1 MGKHAAVA
9 WLAGAA
15 LVITSAS
22 LRPPHAVQR
31 LRGELEPRRE
41 AEGER
46 EGERDGR
53 RRETDR
59 RRLDPGTHRA
69 GPAELAV
76 RNRVAL
82 EESQKLQH
90 RARLRAQ
97 AALPS
102 VPATTWVSLG
112 PTDARNEFNG
122 FDIPGVDSG
131 RPSNILVDPRDPNV
145 VYVAVSG
152 GGVWKTFNFLS
163 ASGPTW
169 SPATDTLPNLAVGA
183 LAMDPA
189 NPDTLYLGNGDFVD
203 GSGNTVV
210 KSSDGG
216 STWGPPVA
224 LPHRLR
230 ADFALGVSGV
240 RALAV
245 HGSQVLAG
253 TDIGLYVSN
262 DGGAT
267 FAAVEL
273 PNVRNTQLTE
283 SLWSIL
289 PTGGGHWVASGV
301 HGCDPNFPPP
311 LAQGVDPGQIDASG
325 ARCAQGD
332 NGEIWVSPDGT
343 TWTNA
348 ATPTA
353 TGIGRISLATGPVIE
368 PTPLH
373 PVIRTVVYA
382 YVGSTDGFKT
392 VGFWR
397 SMDGGATWVN
407 ATGTL
412 PIPSAAPPLGQGPPD
427 CEGLDLGHDQTWYN
441 QAIIVDP
448 TNPDHVVA
456 GGNLCG
462 ARTLN
467 GTAPS
472 PTWELISHWLPN
484 RDFGATS
491 RGVLPYVHADW
502 HTATS
507 VVMQGVVKTFVGSD
521 GGVFTS
527 DNLFTTDRGEQVIWT
542 HHNTGLVTHLIYA
555 LASGDP
561 ITGDPF
567 VLFAGLQDNGTRFR
581 FDPAAPSVFNQPIGG
596 DGIGATVHHST
607 TRGTTYWA
615 SVEFAHGFCRP
626 SPTVDCADGNNWN
639 GVDPVLTPEPPPL
652 LAPARSQRVVT
663 DTGVGG
669 PAVEDSEPF
678 FIHYANVETDT
689 TGESVLTHT
698 NGRVF
703 VSADDGTD
711 TDGNLKLKWIP
722 ISQDLTS
729 QRIGFS
735 NVAASRT
742 IPGLYGASGLVS
754 TAPFFVTTQG
764 NTLAT
769 WTAATPVTP
778 VPPILGQ
785 PAPRLTGAASI
796 DFPPVTPVG
805 KTPGQV
811 FIGAFVGIMNNGVPP
826 PNDKGRLWRTVDGGQ
841 TWASIVGADQAH
853 RLPNVPVY
861 VVKYDPVTPTTI
873 YAGTDLGVYI
883 SIDDAATWNRMG
895 EGFPMVPARDLYIAR
910 NQDFIRVATYGR
922 GLWEIYPS
930 AAANQGTPGNGDYD
944 HNLRLDWVDL
954 GAMASRLGATPATT
968 TAPLY
973 TWILDMAGNGSAPT
987 QMIDDTDLTAL
998 LGAFGGLP

>member
-1 MGKHAAVA
+1 VPHCRMGKHAVVA
-9 WLAGAA
+9 GLAGAA

-22 LRPPHAVQR
+22 LRPPRPLHR

-41 AEGER
+41 AED
-46 EGERDGR
+46 ERDGR
-53 RRETDR
+53 RRETDS

-112 PTDARNEFNG
+112 PTGARNEFNG
-122 FDIPGVDSG
+122 IDIPGVDSG
-131 RPSNILVDPRDPNV
+131 RPNTILVDPRDPNV
-145 VYVAVSG
+145 VYIAASG

-169 SPATDTLPNLAVGA
+169 SPATDNLPNLAVGA
-183 LAMDPA
+183 LAMDGA

-203 GSGNTVV
+203 GAGNTIL

-216 STWGPPVA
+216 STWGTPVA
-224 LPHRLR
+224 LPHRSLPGG
-230 ADFALGVSGV
+230 FAVGVGAV

-253 TDIGLYVSN
+253 TDIGLYASN

-267 FAAVEL
+267 FAAVDL
-273 PNVRNTQLTE
+273 PNVHNAQLTE
-283 SLWSIL
+283 SIWSIL

-301 HGCDPNFPPP
+301 HGCDPSSGPPP
-311 LAQGVDPGQIDASG
+311 LAQGVDPGQIDAGG
-325 ARCAQGD
+325 ARCTEGA
-332 NGEIWVSPDGT
+332 NGEIWVSGDGM
-343 TWTNA
+343 TWTRA
-348 ATPTA
+348 ATPAA
-353 TGIGRISLATGPVIE
+353 TGIGRLTLAAGPMTDV
-368 PTPLH
+368 TPLH
-373 PVIRTVVYA
+373 PVSRTVVYA

-392 VGFWR
+392 LGFWR
-397 SMDGGATWVN
+397 SKDGGASWVD

-412 PIPSAAPPLGQGPPD
+412 PIPSVAPPRDQGGGPPD
-427 CEGLDLGHDQTWYN
+427 CAGLDFGHDQTWYN
-441 QAIIVDP
+441 QAIVVDP
-448 TNPDHVVA
+448 TNPDHVVV

-462 ARTLN
+462 ARTLD

-472 PTWELISHWLPN
+472 PTWELVAHWLPN
-484 RDFGATS
+484 PVSGATT
-491 RGVLPYVHADW
+491 RGTLPYVHADW

-507 VVMQGVVKTFVGSD
+507 VVIAGKVQTFAGSD

-527 DNLFTTDRGEQVIWT
+527 DNVFTALHGEQVTWT

-555 LASGDP
+555 LGSGDP
-561 ITGDPF
+561 VSGDPF
-567 VLFAGLQDNGTRFR
+567 VLFAGLQDNGTRYR
-581 FDPAAPSVFNQPIGG
+581 VDPAAPSVFNQPIGG
-596 DGIGATVHHST
+596 DGIGATVHHAT
-607 TRGTTYWA
+607 TGTTYWA

-639 GVDPVLTPEPPPL
+639 GADPEINPEPPPRGG
-652 LAPARSQRVVT
+652 PARSQRVVT
-663 DTGVGG
+663 GAGGDG
-669 PAVEDSEPF
+669 PAGEDSEPF
-678 FIHYANVETDT
+678 LVHYANVETDT
-689 TGESVLTHT
+689 TGQSVLTHT
-698 NGRVF
+698 NGQVF
-703 VSADDGTD
+703 VSAEDGAGGLTW
-711 TDGNLKLKWIP
+711 KP
-722 ISQDLTS
+722 ISQDLTP
-729 QRIGFS
+729 QNIGFS

-742 IPGLYGASGLVS
+742 IAGLYGASGLVS
-754 TAPFFVTTQG
+754 IAPFFVTTQG
-764 NTLAT
+764 NTMTT
-769 WTAATPVTP
+769 WAAARPVTP
-778 VPPILGQ
+778 VPPVGSL
-785 PAPRLTGAASI
+785 PAARLTGASSI
-796 DFPPVTPVG
+796 DFPPVTPTG
-805 KTPGQV
+805 TQPGQV
-811 FIGAFVGIMNNGVPP
+811 FIGAFIGIMNNGLPP
-826 PNDKGRLWRTVDGGQ
+826 PDDKGRLWRTTDGGQ
-841 TWASIVGADQAH
+841 TWTSIVGADPAH

-873 YAGTDLGVYI
+873 YAGTDLGVYF

-895 EGFPMVPARDLYIAR
+895 DGFPMVPARDLYVAR

-930 AAANQGTPGNGDYD
+930 ATANQGTPGNGDYD
-944 HNLRLDWVDL
+944 RNLRLDWVDL
-954 GAMASRLGATPATT
+954 AAMASRLGTTPAAT

-973 TWILDMAGNGSAPT
+973 SWILDMAGSGTPPT
-987 QMIDDTDLTAL
+987 QRIDDADLSAL

>member
-15 LVITSAS
+15 LVITSGS
-22 LRPPHAVQR
+22 PGRPHPAVRR
-31 LRGELEPRRE
+31 LRGEIEARR
-41 AEGER
+41 EGER
-46 EGERDGR
+46 ETDERHV
-53 RRETDR
+53 DR
-59 RRLDPGTHRA
+59 RRLEPGIHRA

-82 EESQKLQH
+82 EESDKLQH

-102 VPATTWVSLG
+102 VPAATWVSLG
-112 PTDARNEFNG
+112 PTGARNEFNG
-122 FDIPGVDSG
+122 VDIPGVDSG
-131 RPSNILVDPRDPNV
+131 RPNSILVDPRDPNV

-169 SPATDTLPNLAVGA
+169 SPAADTVPNLAVGA
-183 LAMDPA
+183 LAMDTA
-189 NPDTLYLGNGDFVD
+189 HPDTLYLGNGDFVD
-203 GSGNTVV
+203 GAGNTIV
-210 KSSDGG
+210 KSVDGG
-216 STWGPPVA
+216 STWGTPVA
-224 LPHRLR
+224 LPHRQLPGG
-230 ADFALGVSGV
+230 FEVGVGAV

-245 HGSQVLAG
+245 RGSQVLAG
-253 TDIGLYVSN
+253 TDIGLYASN

-267 FAAVEL
+267 FAAVDL
-273 PNVRNTQLTE
+273 PNASGALLTE
-283 SLWSIL
+283 SIWSIL
-289 PTGGGHWVASGV
+289 PTGGGRWVVSGV
-301 HGCDPNFPPP
+301 HGCDPSSGPPP
-311 LAQGVDPGQIDASG
+311 LAQGVDPGQLDANG
-325 ARCAQGD
+325 LACAQGA
-332 NGEIWVSPDGT
+332 NGEIWVSPEGA
-343 TWTNA
+343 TWTRA
-348 ATPTA
+348 TTPTA
-353 TGIGRISLATGPVIE
+353 IGIGRITLAAGQVID

-373 PVIRTVVYA
+373 PLGRTVVYA
-382 YVGSTDGFKT
+382 YVGATDGFKT
-392 VGFWR
+392 LGFWR
-397 SMDGGATWVN
+397 SKDGGASWVN

-412 PIPSAAPPLGQGPPD
+412 PIPSATPPLDAGGGPPD

-441 QAIIVDP
+441 QAIVVDP
-448 TNPDHVVA
+448 TNPDHVIV

-462 ARTLN
+462 ARTLD

-484 RDFGATS
+484 PDSGATS

-507 VVMQGVVKTFVGSD
+507 VVVQGKVQTFVGSD

-527 DNLFTTDRGEQVIWT
+527 DDVFTAARGEQVTWT
-542 HHNTGLVTHLIYA
+542 HHNNGLVTHLMYA

-561 ITGDPF
+561 VNGDPF

-581 FDPAAPSVFNQPIGG
+581 VDPSTPSVFNQPIGG
-596 DGIGATVHHST
+596 DGIGATIHHST
-607 TRGTTYWA
+607 SGTTYWA

-626 SPTVDCADGNNWN
+626 SPTVDCAAGNNWN
-639 GVDPVLTPEPPPL
+639 GVDPKINPEPSPFGG
-652 LAPARSQRVVT
+652 PARSQRVVT
-663 DTGVGG
+663 DAAGDG

-678 FIHYANVETDT
+678 LIHYANVETDT
-689 TGESVLTHT
+689 TGQSVLTHT
-698 NGRVF
+698 NGQVF
-703 VSADDGTD
+703 VSADDGSGGLTW
-711 TDGNLKLKWIP
+711 KP

-729 QRIGFS
+729 QNIGFS

-754 TAPFFVTTQG
+754 ISPFFVTTAG
-764 NTLAT
+764 NAMTT
-769 WTAATPVTP
+769 WTAARPVTPVTP
-778 VPPILGQ
+778 IGPLPP
-785 PAPRLTGAASI
+785 PRLTGASSI
-796 DFPPVTPVG
+796 DFPPVTPAG

-826 PNDKGRLWRTVDGGQ
+826 PDDKGRLWRTIDGGL
-841 TWASIVGADQAH
+841 TWTSIVGADPAH

-873 YAGTDLGVYI
+873 YAGTDLGVYF
-883 SIDDAATWNRMG
+883 STDDAATWNRMG
-895 EGFPMVPARDLYIAR
+895 EGFPMVPARDLYVAR

-930 AAANQGTPGNGDYD
+930 ATANQGTPGNGDYD
-944 HNLRLDWVDL
+944 RNLRIDWIDL
-954 GAMASRLGATPATT
+954 AAMAARLGTTPAST

-973 TWILDMAGNGSAPT
+973 SWILDMAGNGASPT
-987 QMIDDTDLTAL
+987 QTIDDADLTAL